1 MPSQDQ
7 TRRAILNLGV
17 RTTATAAIAGSLGSL
32 AFAGGG
38 PLDRAVVSLYLH
50 GGFDSNNLLVPTD
63 AAYSGYARARGPLA
77 VAQSRLLPVN
87 ASRQTA
93 ALGMHPSFAE
103 LHQLYRD
110 GALAIVANTGRLPQ
124 PSFDH
129 TAASYAAYAYNGAVM
144 PPWAVN
150 IQPADPKT
158 NRPQIFSLNGIG
170 ILAPDRVGIQG
181 PLHDNAAIHK
191 MIAAAPRLRTPFP
204 ADGFGPG
211 LLQVAHVLAT
221 ASKLGMRRIVV
232 SIGLGGWDMHMDQ
245 AAAEPA
251 QFSSLSRALAA
262 FYLATQELGI
272 ADRVVT
278 HTQTEFNRTLT
289 PNAKGG
295 TDHAWGGH
303 SLVLGASVHGGDV
316 YGQFPEDFTGKTPW
330 TPTTSHDQIA
340 ATIAYW
346 FGVSMGS
353 LSTAVPAIQNYTEKT
368 LPFLG

>member
-1 MPSQDQ
+1 MPSKDQ
-7 TRRAILNLGV
+7 TRRALLNLGV

-63 AAYSGYARARGPLA
+63 AAAYSAYARARGPLA
-77 VAQSRLLPVN
+77 VAQSRLLPIN

-103 LHQLYRD
+103 LHQLYED

-124 PSFDH
+124 PSFNH
-129 TAASYAAYAYNGAVM
+129 TEASYAAYAYNGAVM
-144 PPWAVN
+144 APWAVN
-150 IQPADPKT
+150 IQP
-158 NRPQIFSLNGIG
+158 QLFSLNGIG
-170 ILAPDRVGIQG
+170 ILTPDRVGIQG
-181 PLHDNAAIHK
+181 QLSK

-204 ADGFGPG
+204 ADSFGSG
-211 LLQVAHVLAT
+211 LLQVAHVLAS

-232 SIGLGGWDMHMDQ
+232 SLGLGGWDMHMDQ
-245 AAAEPA
+245 AATEPA
-251 QFSSLSRALAA
+251 QFSSLSRALTA

-278 HTQTEFNRTLT
+278 HTQTEFNRTLI

-316 YGQFPEDFTGKTPW
+316 YGHFPDDFTGKTPW

-346 FGVSMGS
+346 FGVSMGN
-353 LSTAVPAIQNYTEKT
+353 LPTAVPGIQAYSEKT